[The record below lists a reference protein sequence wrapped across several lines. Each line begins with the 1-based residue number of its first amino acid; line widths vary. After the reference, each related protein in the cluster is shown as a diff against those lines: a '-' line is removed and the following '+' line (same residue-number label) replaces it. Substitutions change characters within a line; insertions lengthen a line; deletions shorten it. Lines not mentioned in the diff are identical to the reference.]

1 MLVVVILCFRL
12 LFISVRIKSGDT
24 IMAICASVVIV
35 HALLIQ
41 EDEDRADPQNDDAE
55 AEETCNFLLTRAYC
69 GSDCGA

>member
-1 MLVVVILCFRL
+1 
-12 LFISVRIKSGDT
+12 
-24 IMAICASVVIV
+24 MAICASVVIV

-69 GSDCGA
+69 GSDCGARVRVAERTIHLCGLS